1 MQKKLFLS
9 LFLVCAAAGNA
20 RAEILW
26 QDDPQDIY
34 ASGFFWPAYDEYFQA
49 LPYEPSAADRLG
61 RLWGI
66 FAREAG
72 SADTWAEWQG
82 WQQAEQLYRNGQYRE
97 AFEAF
102 LPLADNGNVL
112 AQLRISEQYAEGK
125 GVPEDGE
132 HASMWYER
140 ASVALPY
147 GAYPLYDAQMHV
159 ADAETRY
166 QLGQMYSMGAGVRGN
181 RKAAEIMQALAG
193 EGFAKA
199 MLDLSEMYD
208 AGGALPTDPA
218 QMFYWREQAA
228 THGDASL
235 QFLVAEY
242 YEREK
247 NAGRARYW
255 YERVATSGGD
265 SWFAAFAL
273 DHLYNFA
280 VRRGDMEQAE
290 TWRNRAVRAWRT
302 KADADD
308 AYAQYRLG
316 DLLSRGDA
324 AEAAQAKGWLEKAA
338 AQGEEAAAKRLQEIR
353 RD

>member
-9 LFLVCAAAGNA
+9 LFLACAAAGNA

-112 AQLRISEQYAEGK
+112 AQLRISEQYIEGK

-208 AGGALPTDPA
+208 TGGALPTDPA

-242 YEREK
+242 RGK
-247 NAGRARYW
+247 RMP
-255 YERVATSGGD
+255 
-265 SWFAAFAL
+265 AAPVTGM
-273 DHLYNFA
+273 N
-280 VRRGDMEQAE
+280 
-290 TWRNRAVRAWRT
+290 AWRQAGEIAGLRPSHLT
-302 KADADD
+302 ICTISPYGAGIWN
-308 AYAQYRLG
+308 RPRPG
-316 DLLSRGDA
+316 VTGLSAPG
-324 AEAAQAKGWLEKAA
+324 GP
-338 AQGEEAAAKRLQEIR
+338 R
-353 RD
+353 RTRMTPMPNTVSATC